1 MSRIQSSVGLITG
14 IPIQDT
20 VDQLIAVAARPRDLV
35 TDRNKLL
42 QAESLAVD
50 KLASLVLALQFD
62 GNKLKA
68 PSLFTSRTATS
79 SNAAALTAAVK
90 TGGTPA
96 VGSYLFT
103 PVQTAAAQQLLS
115 QSLETGQA
123 LGEGSFTFRI
133 GGFVDKGVSLDA
145 LNSGLGIQRG
155 EIRITD
161 RSGANAVVDLRYARS
176 VDDVLKAINSNT
188 TINVTA
194 EAVGDSF
201 RITDN
206 TGQVASNLIVQEVA
220 GGTTAASLGLAGI
233 NVAANSA
240 TGTDVF
246 TLHAGTRLSSLG
258 DGNGVR
264 IIDDVDDLSITL
276 ADESTLTVGLT
287 GATTLGDVLDAINAA
302 DPAKL
307 SAAIAADGNRLELT
321 DLTAGGGTFAVTSV
335 GTGTAAEDLGL
346 TTTAAGDT
354 ITGDRLISGLRDVL
368 VSTLRGGQGLG
379 TLGSVDITNRENVS
393 FSVDLSAA
401 ETLSEIVAAF
411 NAQST
416 DVTAAINSSR
426 SGIVL
431 TDVSGATD
439 VNFTVTDGDAN
450 NSATALGVAADV
462 AATTVNSGSLGR
474 QVVSEATLLSS
485 LKQGAGVN
493 LGDLSITDSD
503 GVIKVIDLN
512 KAGSEA
518 QTVGDVIDAINAAD
532 LGVLARINDTG
543 DGILLVDTVEGTN
556 TLTVAEVGNGRI
568 AADLGLLGSAVEVDI
583 EGTPTFVIDGSS
595 TRKVTI
601 GEEDTLADLVK
612 TINGLK
618 AGVTA
623 SVVNDGVGERLSLVV
638 DKAGSANELVL
649 DTANS
654 SLSLQQIAAARDGL
668 LLYGAADSV
677 GAGILVSSSSNAF
690 DKLVNGLTLTIQDGT
705 KETVTVSVA
714 NDTSVITKAVQDF
727 VDAFNSIRDHI
738 DSVTDF
744 DEATNSTGVL
754 FASNVV
760 LRVESDLNRLLSG
773 RFNGVGTLQTLSAI
787 GVEFSDG
794 KLSLDSAKLLE
805 AYESDPDSFQ
815 QLLADKDFGLAAKM
829 NSLVERLAVDE
840 NSALG
845 SYGAGLA
852 RKIES
857 NTERIDFLTEQLDR
871 QRERLLLQFYNLES
885 VVANFQ
891 TSLSALSNLQI
902 IPPLSVNNRNSNRR

>member
-79 SNAAALTAAVK
+79 SNSAALTAAVK

-462 AATTVNSGSLGR
+462 AATTVSSGSLGR

-485 LKQGAGVN
+485 LKQGAGVK
-493 LGDLSITDSD
+493 LGDLSITDSN